1 MSVSDGDTYP
11 YLANGAVTVV
21 DASEGKLRY
30 TPSTNNAQSFTY
42 TASDGNGGTDSA
54 EVTVDVNDDCG
65 KLTVQ
70 VEGPNGNLVPG
81 AEFAPEYDSDADGG
95 IDNDEQLPT
104 KAKKFTY
111 NVPVSEDPRL
121 SRMNESLMQN
131 IPAGYVSNIDDMDKD
146 VEETASGDK
155 EPDDFWYPLQD
166 RDIKQSKL
174 ATNASSSSPP
184 PPGEPTAVLECEGS
198 QDQSF
203 AINCQSQ
210 YGQDA
215 FAANFIG
222 DNSTDP
228 DNDIETYD
236 WASQSGSID
245 KTTNEPVDDIQYC
258 VNTADQSDMQDKL
271 DLTVTDA
278 NGNTDSDMKQ
288 ISAMCPIGGGGGCS
302 EVSVQSDF
310 TGDSLDTNSSAQRG
324 ANDQSYTS
332 FDNGPK
338 TATLDVSSVLDS
350 GETAGDLTISFAES
364 TVPPNGFTAE
374 VDCDGGIG
382 PEQCGAEAEI
392 DRVDTGTQLRFI
404 DVTGD
409 PNPVDEVHDV
419 SDVTTNVSAGNT
431 VELRTDTYS
440 GISQN
445 HNSEAS
451 AEIMVED
458 ITLEVCN

>member
-81 AEFAPEYDSDADGG
+81 ATFTPQYDENADGE
-95 IDNDEQLPT
+95 IDGKLPEKGST
-104 KAKKFTY
+104 TGKFTY
-111 NVPVSEDPRL
+111 SVSVSDDPRL
-121 SRMNESLMQN
+121 SKMNESLMEN
-131 IPAGYVSNIDDMDKD
+131 IPAGYATTSNSIVINKD
-146 VEETASGDK
+146 VEEVLTASGPQD
-155 EPDDFWYPLQD
+155 EPDDHTYQN
-166 RDIKQSKL
+166 INSKKSKL
-174 ATNASSSSPP
+174 ATNASSSG
-184 PPGEPTAVLECEGS
+184 PPGGGNAPTAVLECEGS
-198 QDQSF
+198 QDQTF
-203 AINCQSQ
+203 VNNCQNGS
-210 YGQDA
+210 GNM
-215 FAANFIG
+215 FPANFIG
-222 DNSTDP
+222 ASSTDP
-228 DNDIETYD
+228 DGDIDTYD
-236 WASQSGSID
+236 WQSQSGSVD
-245 KTTNEPVDDIQYC
+245 QTTSEPVDDIQYC
-258 VNTADQSDMQDKL
+258 WDTQNQDNL
-271 DLTVTDA
+271 SLTVTDQS
-278 NGNTDSDMKQ
+278 GNSDTATE
-288 ISAMCPIGGGGGCS
+288 AMGDICPVGGGGGCS

-392 DRVDTGTQLRFI
+392 DRVDTGTKLRFI

-419 SDVTTNVSAGNT
+419 SDVTTNVSAGDT